1 MPNMILT
8 LLLPS
13 VVCLG
18 SCFSV
23 VVILATDPLVAVAA
37 MAVPVIVA
45 SLVMPGIVVALAM
58 VAPVVGSAR
67 EPSVIAAAMSVPV
80 LVSSAMA
87 VLGGVVA
94 LVAMA
99 LFFIVV
105 IAILMPI
112 IVTPVIVTV
121 TELSV
126 LVMVLPLVDAPNCSG
141 FVVITAMEPL
151 DVLLPFFIDRFNGF
165 IVNTLL
171 TPS

>member
-1 MPNMILT
+1 MILT

-13 VVCLG
+13 VVCLE

-37 MAVPVIVA
+37 MAVPVIVTA
-45 SLVMPGIVVALAM
+45 LLMPGIVVALAM
-58 VAPVVGSAR
+58 VVPVVGLAM
-67 EPSVIAAAMSVPV
+67 EPFVVAAAMAVPV

-87 VLGGVVA
+87 VLGGVMA

-105 IAILMPI
+105 IAMLTPVV
-112 IVTPVIVTV
+112 VTPVVVTV
-121 TELSV
+121 MELSL
-126 LVMVLPLVDAPNCSG
+126 LVMVLLLVDAPNCSG
-141 FVVITAMEPL
+141 FVVVTAMEPL
-151 DVLLPFFIDRFNGF
+151 DALLPFFVDRFNGF